1 MPTFRYA
8 AIDTAGQTLRGA
20 MEGPDEATVVALL
33 RRQGHLP
40 MRVEA
45 EVGRVTLGTVLTR
58 DLGRG
63 RELHR
68 SEVMNFTRELATM
81 LTAGQD
87 LDRALRYVVETAPNR
102 RVRAVMESIRGAVRD
117 GAPLATA
124 LARYP
129 RSFSPLYTG
138 MVRAGE
144 AGAQLAAAL
153 DQLAGMLERQQ
164 NLTAT
169 VISAL
174 IYPTLLVIAAIG
186 SITLMLTHVLPQF
199 VPLFEQNGAKL
210 PRSTQILISAGDF
223 LSQWGLLLLVAFA
236 AIGVGVRLALRNPH
250 VRLSADRLL
259 LRVPIAGRLARD
271 VVAARFTRTFGT
283 LLANGVPLIT
293 ALSMA
298 ADAVGNRAAIAAIEL
313 AAVSAKGGGG
323 LADPLERSHV
333 FPARALSLLRLGEEN
348 ATLGAMSL
356 RAAEIHDQSARLLLQ
371 RLVALLVPV
380 ITIVM
385 GAAVAAIVATLL
397 LAILSL
403 NELAS

>member
-1 MPTFRYA
+1 MPTYRYA
-8 AIDTAGQTLRGA
+8 AIDSTGQTVRGA
-20 MEGPDEATVVALL
+20 MEGQDEATVVAQL

-40 MRVEA
+40 MRVQAEA
-45 EVGRVTLGTVLTR
+45 GRVTLGVLLTR

-63 RELHR
+63 RELRR

-87 LDRALRYVVETAPNR
+87 LDRALRFVVETAPNR
-102 RVRAVMESIRGAVRD
+102 RVRGVMESIRGAVRD

-124 LARYP
+124 LGRHP
-129 RSFSPLYTG
+129 CSFSPLYTG
-138 MVRAGE
+138 MIRAGE
-144 AGAQLAAAL
+144 AGAQLAATL

-164 NLTAT
+164 NLTAA

-174 IYPTLLVIAAIG
+174 IYPILLVIAATG

-210 PRSTQILISAGDF
+210 PRSTQVLIDAGDF
-223 LSQWGLLLLVAFA
+223 LSQWGLYLLLALA
-236 AIGVGVRLALRNPH
+236 TLGVGVRLALRRPSL
-250 VRLSADRLL
+250 RLSVDQFL
-259 LRVPIAGRLARD
+259 LRVPILGRLVRD
-271 VVAARFTRTFGT
+271 LVAARFTRTFGT
-283 LLANGVPLIT
+283 LLANGVPLIA
-293 ALSMA
+293 ALGMA
-298 ADAVGNRAAIAAIEL
+298 AEAVGNRAAAAAIEL
-313 AAVSAKGGGG
+313 ATLSAKGGGG
-323 LADPLERSHV
+323 LANPLERSHV
-333 FPARALSLLRLGEEN
+333 FPARAISLLRLGEEN
-348 ATLGAMSL
+348 ATLGAMAL
-356 RAAEIHDQSARLLLQ
+356 RAAEIHDQSARVLLQ

-403 NELAS
+403 NELAT